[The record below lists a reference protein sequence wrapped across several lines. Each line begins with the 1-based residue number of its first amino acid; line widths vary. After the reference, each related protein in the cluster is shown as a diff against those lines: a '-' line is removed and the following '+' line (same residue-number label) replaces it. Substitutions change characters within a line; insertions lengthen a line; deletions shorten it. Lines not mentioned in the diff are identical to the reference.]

1 MTVVQELKDVL
12 DDILKSKGVFIA
24 WNAYLVKEK
33 QQIIDAWSSGDAF
46 NYKETG
52 EKYYNKTYDKTNV

>member
-1 MTVVQELKDVL
+1 MTAV
-12 DDILKSKGVFIA
+12 A
-24 WNAYLVKEK
+24 WLFEEIKHIIPNDFLGKFEQAKEMEK